1 MLEKKPQYSSGI
13 LSDGILVQFYGIL
26 WPSIDWSLKDFVYPP
41 VSSNLA
47 GLDIPELI
55 GGVDLNQ
62 KICKLYRKSTAM
74 FDYQREIG

>member
-1 MLEKKPQYSSGI
+1 M
-13 LSDGILVQFYGIL
+13 
-26 WPSIDWSLKDFVYPP
+26 YPP

-55 GGVDLNQ
+55 GGVDLKQ
-62 KICKLYRKSTAM
+62 KIYKLYRKSTAM